1 MTYDQMSTPT
11 SPIEQPSKMMPA
23 LIGGAVMGL
32 ISATPFLNLV
42 NCLCCAG
49 VILGGFL
56 AVFFYK
62 DQLTP
67 DMPPLQASDGLALGA
82 LAGVFGF
89 IIATFLSLLIYA
101 VFGPIAAEA
110 TMNLLIQVL
119 ESTGIELPPEVY
131 DEMMESTQES
141 PIQPLGL
148 FISLITSV
156 IFGIVG
162 GLIGAAIYK
171 PKGPQIQQ

>member
-1 MTYDQMSTPT
+1 MTYNQMSTPQT
-11 SPIEQPSKMMPA
+11 PIEQPSKMTPA

-32 ISATPFLNLV
+32 ISATPFLNFI

-49 VILGGFL
+49 IILGGFL

-67 DMPPLQASDGLALGA
+67 EMPQLTPSDGLVLGA

-89 IIATFLSLLIYA
+89 LISTLISLIIYT
-101 VFGPIAAEA
+101 VFGPVASEA
-110 TMNLLIQVL
+110 MINIMIRMF
-119 ESTGIELPPEVY
+119 ESAGLDLPPEAY
-131 DEMMESTQES
+131 DDIRDSARQS
-141 PIQPLGL
+141 PINALNL
-148 FISLITSV
+148 FIGLITSV
-156 IFGIVG
+156 VFGIVG

>member
-1 MTYDQMSTPT
+1 MTLDHMSP
-11 SPIEQPSKMMPA
+11 PAAHIDPPSKLTPA
-23 LIGGAVMGL
+23 LIGGAVIGL
-32 ISATPFLNLV
+32 ISATPFLNFI

-67 DMPPLQASDGLALGA
+67 GMPPIKPSDGLTLGA

-89 IIATFLSLLIYA
+89 LISTLLSLVIFT
-101 VFGPIAAEA
+101 VFGPIASEA
-110 TMNLLIQVL
+110 VINLMIQL
-119 ESTGIELPPEVY
+119 FESANLDIPPEAF
-131 DEMMESTQES
+131 DEMRDNAKQS
-141 PIQPLGL
+141 PINAFGL
-148 FISLITSV
+148 VISLVTSV
-156 IFGIVG
+156 VFGIVG

-171 PKGPQIQQ
+171 TKEPQIQQ